1 MTYALKNIPAALI
14 VACAAPSMA
23 SAQCFADYKAKQTV
37 GELRLHYGVMELAEM
52 YCVDPSSAKA
62 QVQMRIES
70 DGWTLL
76 RIMSFFDSTMLD
88 NKQADAGEYFL
99 RY

>member
-1 MTYALKNIPAALI
+1 MKQTAKNLVAALI
-14 VACAAPSMA
+14 VACAMPSAA

-37 GELRLHYGVMELAEM
+37 GELRLHYGVIELADM
-52 YCVDPSSAKA
+52 YCADQSMAA
-62 QVQMRIES
+62 TQVQKRIS
-70 DGWTLL
+70 AGGWTLL
-76 RIMSFFDSTMLD
+76 RIMSFFGSDQLN